1 MNWRAGALRCALILA
16 STVCASAVGAT
27 AADAQPAPTEADRA
41 AIARIELIVRDF
53 DRRGLPTELLR
64 AKVAEGVAKGATT
77 LRIADA
83 VSLLAVRVDSV
94 VRLLA
99 PAVSAPELHAGAEA
113 LAAGVSGPSL
123 RTLRL
128 AAGRRSAEP
137 YFLFVVRLVRRG
149 VTQDQAVRAARALL
163 DRQVASNTLLAIADD
178 LARDVAGGV
187 SPDAALNDRMT
198 RLVGGAGSPINGA
211 GVSDFGRASNAA
223 PKP

>member
-1 MNWRAGALRCALILA
+1 MNWRAAALGCALILA
-16 STVCASAVGAT
+16 SAAGASVAGAQT
-27 AADAQPAPTEADRA
+27 APTEADRA

-83 VSLLAVRVDSV
+83 VALLAVRVDSV

-99 PAVSAPELHAGAEA
+99 PAVSVPELHAGAEA

-128 AAGRRSAEP
+128 ATGRRSAEP

-149 VTQDQAVRAARALL
+149 VTQEQAVRAARALI

-178 LARDVAGGV
+178 LARDVAGGI

-198 RLVGGAGSPINGA
+198 RLVGGGGPQVSGSGIGE
-211 GVSDFGRASNAA
+211 FGRASNAA